1 MFSRCLASLSSSK
14 APTWIIQPPLRLAET
29 SAVEAVTGTLSPA
42 EATLLAGSTPS
53 TPGLAPGGGG
63 SGPDSALTVAT
74 VVTFPALAVADDGAS
89 FRLSGDGG
97 DSDAVR
103 APAARTV
110 KGLTGF
116 GLIGSVETGW
126 GWRGRAEPGSGC
138 CNSAERDGAGAKGGA
153 ARTGG
158 AATGAATGGT
168 ATTF

>member
-14 APTWIIQPPLRLAET
+14 APTWIIHPPLRLAET
-29 SAVEAVTGTLSPA
+29 SAVEAVTGPLSPA

-53 TPGLAPGGGG
+53 TPGFAPGGGG
-63 SGPDSALTVAT
+63 NGPDSALTVAT

-103 APAARTV
+103 APTARTV
-110 KGLTGF
+110 KVLTGF
-116 GLIGSVETGW
+116 GLIGSV
-126 GWRGRAEPGSGC
+126 EPGSGC

-153 ARTGG
+153 AGTGG
-158 AATGAATGGT
+158 A
-168 ATTF
+168 